1 MLGKQERNTALFQC
15 VTMEQLVPERHVLR
29 RLNAALDL
37 SFVRAKVADLYSAR
51 GRQSFDPEVVVRM
64 WVLQHFYGYSEREI
78 CDEVTMH
85 AGFRWFCGLSF
96 NDPVPD
102 QSTLV
107 KLRKNKWAKS
117 DLWQTLLDETVR
129 ACEAAGLS
137 RPGAGQRLG
146 VDGTQITAN
155 AATSSLEALPATETP
170 AAPEASEEPAVQLRV
185 VEGGTTVATTAPPE
199 APSAPPAPRQSGDPE
214 WHGERFSNATHRS
227 TTDPEARLYRKSDC
241 QEAKLR
247 YLGHYLA
254 DLQSGVIYGAMATQ
268 ATGTGER
275 EAALALLDRLPQ
287 LPAGLAADLGYRD
300 GDFLA
305 DVLKRGV
312 QPFVPLGA
320 EPLEEVPTY
329 QRRTFDTERLR
340 KRLAAQAAAKARNA
354 TRLAARTRAGKQA
367 QRQRTRLEHLFG
379 EAKEHHGLGRAHGRG
394 LTRVDQQVKLTA
406 CVQNIKRLLKRR
418 RRLAAEE
425 GLAATEAP
433 TDTAETDVRQFLRL
447 VNGGRQQPARPSVL
461 DGGRRAEPL
470 SAQNRR
476 FRPRREAQN
485 RLNRL
490 STRFRRQN
498 KLTPSKT
505 RGTTQ
510 MATRARKRSRQ
521 AQTHHSSSRF

>member
-1 MLGKQERNTALFQC
+1 MLGKQERNTSLFQC
-15 VTMEQLVPERHVLR
+15 VTMEQLVPEKHVLR

-37 SFVRAKVADLYSAR
+37 SFVRTKVATLYSPL

-107 KLRKNKWAKS
+107 KLRKDKWAKS

-155 AATSSLEALPATETP
+155 AATSSLEALPSQQTP
-170 AAPEASEEPAVQLRV
+170 QASEEPPTPLCV
-185 VEGGTTVATTAPPE
+185 VAGGTAAVTTAPSE
-199 APSAPPAPRQSGDPE
+199 TPSAPPAPRQSGDPE

-254 DLQSGVIYGAMATQ
+254 DLQCGVIYGAMATQ

-287 LPAGLAADLGYRD
+287 RPEGLAADLGYRE
-300 GDFLA
+300 GEFLA
-305 DVLKRGV
+305 AVLERGI

-320 EPLEEVPTY
+320 EALEEVPTY
-329 QRRTFDTERLR
+329 QRRTFDTERMR
-340 KRLAAQAAAKARNA
+340 KRLATLAAAKARNA

-394 LTRVDQQVKLTA
+394 LVRVDQQVKLTA

-418 RRLAAEE
+418 RRLAAVE
-425 GLAATEAP
+425 GLAAAQDP
-433 TDTAETDVRQFLRL
+433 TATAETDVRRLLRL
-447 VNGGRQQPARPSVL
+447 VDGGRQQSGSSPMVG
-461 DGGRRAEPL
+461 GGRQAEPL
-470 SAQNRR
+470 GAPPLHFQAPS
-476 FRPRREAQN
+476 EAHS
-485 RLNRL
+485 RLT
-490 STRFRRQN
+490 TRFRRQN
-498 KLTPSKT
+498 RLVASKT
-505 RGTTQ
+505 GGTTK
-510 MATRARKRSRQ
+510 MVRCARERFRH
-521 AQTHHSSSRF
+521 ARTHHSSSRF